1 MKWLFVVWGLLQG
14 TLAAEPES
22 TLSKSHAQPNLCRL
36 MRLVP

>member
-22 TLSKSHAQPNLCRL
+22 TLSKFQAQPNMGRL
-36 MRLVP
+36 MRLIP